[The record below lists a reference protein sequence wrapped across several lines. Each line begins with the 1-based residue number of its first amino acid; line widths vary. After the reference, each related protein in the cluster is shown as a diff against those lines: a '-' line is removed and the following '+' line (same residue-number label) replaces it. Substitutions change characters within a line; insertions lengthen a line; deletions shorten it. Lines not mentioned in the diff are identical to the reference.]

1 MDNFDLKPEPKA
13 KRKQNPL
20 LLDILSVVVLLSA
33 CYLAYIFLS
42 IFINPNSS
50 FNPFPPPP
58 LPTRY
63 QTPTTTSTIIPQ
75 PPTWTPT
82 LTIQPTATRT
92 KAPTWT
98 PLSAVVTP
106 TITETSLPT
115 AIEGTETIANTPS
128 PATAEINYE
137 ASTVM
142 HADSAC
148 NWLGIGGK
156 VLDANGS
163 PVQFQTIQVGGA
175 LEDKVVNQ
183 MALSGTAP
191 AYGTSGFEF
200 VLADQPI
207 ASEQDLWIQ
216 LFDNNGQMLTDKI
229 YFDTYNDCEQNLVMV
244 VFTKNK

>member
-1 MDNFDLKPEPKA
+1 MDNFDLKPEPKV
-13 KRKQNPL
+13 KKKQNPI
-20 LLDILSVVVLLSA
+20 LLDILSVIILLAA
-33 CYLAYIFLS
+33 CYLAYIFMT

-50 FNPFPPPP
+50 LNPVPPPS
-58 LPTRY
+58 LPTLY
-63 QTPTTTSTIIPQ
+63 QTPTFTTTLIPQ

-82 LTIQPTATRT
+82 LTIQPSPTRT

-98 PLSAVVTP
+98 PISAMVTP
-106 TITETSLPT
+106 TFTETPLPAT
-115 AIEGTETIANTPS
+115 IEGTEIITNTPS
-128 PATAEINYE
+128 PATAEISYE

-142 HADSAC
+142 HADSEC

-156 VLDANGS
+156 VLDADGA
-163 PVQFQTIQVGGA
+163 PVQFQTVQVGGA

-200 VLADQPI
+200 VLADHPI

-216 LFDNNGQMLTDKI
+216 LFDNNGQMLTDKM
-229 YFDTYNDCEQNLVMV
+229 YFDTYDDCDQNLVMV